1 MLKSPLLVPRNQ
13 KTTAERRTCIYK
25 SRQWRRRRRR
35 RPPVRHPVRDPS
47 TGDAGVACRRIAMQA
62 TPTKRR

>member
-1 MLKSPLLVPRNQ
+1 M
-13 KTTAERRTCIYK
+13 TAERRTCIYK
-25 SRQWRRRRRR
+25 SRQWRRRRRRRR